1 MDELDLKKKT
11 IRVIWKLVVFFS
23 PREIN
28 TSYNEAITIYERKII
43 MKNRIKE
50 FVEAYK
56 ETQEAVEDDYNNM
69 SRSEQLSVDVL
80 VVEGELRGELMAA
93 GAIIVGY
100 IVGTIIKKAL

>member
-1 MDELDLKKKT
+1 
-11 IRVIWKLVVFFS
+11 
-23 PREIN
+23 
-28 TSYNEAITIYERKII
+28 

-50 FVEAYK
+50 FVEDYK
-56 ETQEAVEDDYNNM
+56 EAQEAVEDDYNNM
-69 SRSEQLSVDVL
+69 SHSEQLSVDVL